1 MLYLIAILLIDAVA
15 LAYGIWEQF
24 TQFRDQHFAE
34 AEVIGHKAASSVN
47 LTFKA
52 VNAMSG
58 MVNPIVRI
66 AKPDGTALEV
76 PLYTEISKFLF
87 DKFPELNVG
96 GNISVMYYGE
106 KPKQA
111 FLTDHPLAQKPLPVS
126 NALVIGIILLLTL
139 ILFTVFFFCIT

>member
-96 GNISVMYYGE
+96 GNVSVTYYGE
-106 KPKQA
+106 KPKQG
-111 FLTDHPLAQKPLPVS
+111 F
-126 NALVIGIILLLTL
+126 
-139 ILFTVFFFCIT
+139 

>member
-15 LAYGIWEQF
+15 LAYGIWEQY
-24 TQFRDQHFAE
+24 TQFREQHFAE

-66 AKPDGTALEV
+66 AKPDSFQCIL
-76 PLYTEISKFLF
+76 
-87 DKFPELNVG
+87 
-96 GNISVMYYGE
+96 
-106 KPKQA
+106 QA
-111 FLTDHPLAQKPLPVS
+111 FPH
-126 NALVIGIILLLTL
+126 GIRRYVHG
-139 ILFTVFFFCIT
+139 FPFVVR